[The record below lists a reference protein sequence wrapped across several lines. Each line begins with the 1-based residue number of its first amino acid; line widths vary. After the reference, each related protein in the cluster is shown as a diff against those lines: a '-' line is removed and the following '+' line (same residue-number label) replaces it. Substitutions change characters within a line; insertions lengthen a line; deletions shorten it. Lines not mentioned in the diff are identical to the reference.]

1 MLVLLSLS
9 TAALAMMLLAGPLAK
24 ALGLE
29 AQFITQLVGFLSVQG
44 LALVWI
50 GRFVRQHGLTWAQ
63 AFGLR
68 DRPGRSVGVAFLV
81 MLLVIPLAT
90 AGIGG
95 LMMWLLQLCGV
106 APEAQAA
113 VTMLQKDM
121 PGWQLALL
129 GFTAVVL
136 APLAEELLFRG
147 ILYTWIKQRGHPRL
161 ALWGTSVLFGIIH
174 VNLAALPSLCFLGLV
189 FALLYE
195 RTQNLLAPVTAHV
208 LFNAVN
214 FAAVVLDLP
223 GWLEKISK
231 P

>member
-1 MLVLLSLS
+1 MLVLLSIS
-9 TAALAMMLLAGPLAK
+9 SAAFALLLLAGPLAQ
-24 ALGLE
+24 ALGLD
-29 AQFITQLVGFLSVQG
+29 AQFIAQLVGFLSVQG

-50 GRFVRQHGLTWAQ
+50 DRFVREHGLTWAQ
-63 AFGLR
+63 AFGFR
-68 DRPGRSVGVAFLV
+68 DRPGRSLGVAFLV

-95 LMMWLLQLCGV
+95 LMTWLLQLCGV
-106 APEAQAA
+106 VPEAQAA

-136 APLAEELLFRG
+136 APVAEELLFRG
-147 ILYTWIKQRGHPRL
+147 ILYTVLKQRGYPRL
-161 ALWGTSVLFGIIH
+161 ALWGTSALFGLIH
-174 VNLAALPSLCFLGLV
+174 FNLAAMASLCFLGLV
-189 FALLYE
+189 FAWLYE
-195 RTQNLLAPVTAHV
+195 RTQNLLAPIAAHV

-214 FAAVVLDLP
+214 FAAVVLDFP
-223 GWLEKISK
+223 GWLEKVFK